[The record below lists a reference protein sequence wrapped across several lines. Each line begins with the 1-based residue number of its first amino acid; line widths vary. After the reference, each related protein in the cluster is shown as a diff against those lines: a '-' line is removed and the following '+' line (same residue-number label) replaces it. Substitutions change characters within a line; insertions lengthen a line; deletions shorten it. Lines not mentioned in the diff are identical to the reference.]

1 MKVVMIVSKSQS
13 AWRRPT
19 RIPPAPTRAPPAHA
33 REMSLEEAE
42 ARKRYENECSR
53 EWRKAHAE
61 RVRELRRQSYQRTK
75 EAAKR
80 KREAAAARRERCLAA
95 LAKARER

>member
-1 MKVVMIVSKSQS
+1 MFPNPKALGGVPPASHP
-13 AWRRPT
+13 R
-19 RIPPAPTRAPPAHA
+19 PPAPHPLTLGTVPL
-33 REMSLEEAE
+33 EMSLEEAE